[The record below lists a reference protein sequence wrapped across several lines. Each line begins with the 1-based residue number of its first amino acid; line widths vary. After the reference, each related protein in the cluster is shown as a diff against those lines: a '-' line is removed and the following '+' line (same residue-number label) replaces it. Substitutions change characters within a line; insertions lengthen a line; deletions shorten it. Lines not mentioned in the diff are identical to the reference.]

1 MIWDFYSCTVV
12 VCVCEYLISSP
23 SKVSTEVQR
32 DAMRVKSRVTR
43 HLPKWM
49 TFKLEHIVSGVI
61 SKAYPAARRD
71 LWLHTA
77 AGMNIQIIGVE
88 SLIFRSGETKECL
101 NAFNCIASRHLTLRY
116 PKVWRKKN
124 RPTDS
129 NLTSNILPFSFFR
142 AVALTSGKR
151 HSWHFLGCLVFLSNQ
166 LETFDCGMYFSL
178 AACRTHHSFVV
189 TNDLIRHPTRCVTYF
204 WFDKRKVS
212 FFI

>member
-1 MIWDFYSCTVV
+1 MIWDFYSYTVV

-88 SLIFRSGETKECL
+88 SLIFRLGGDEGVFKRVQLYSVAPSNVAISKS
-101 NAFNCIASRHLTLRY
+101 F
-116 PKVWRKKN
+116 RKKKSAD
-124 RPTDS
+124 RFQFD
-129 NLTSNILPFSFFR
+129 IKHI
-142 AVALTSGKR
+142 A
-151 HSWHFLGCLVFLSNQ
+151 VFLFSCRCAHIR
-166 LETFDCGMYFSL
+166 ET
-178 AACRTHHSFVV
+178 T
-189 TNDLIRHPTRCVTYF
+189 
-204 WFDKRKVS
+204 
-212 FFI
+212 

>member
-1 MIWDFYSCTVV
+1 MLGDDWDFYSCTVV

-88 SLIFRSGETKECL
+88 SLIFRSEGKECL
-101 NAFNCIASRHLTLRY
+101 NAFDCIASRHLTLRY
-116 PKVWRKKN
+116 PKVWKKKLAD
-124 RPTDS
+124 RFQFD
-129 NLTSNILPFSFFR
+129 IKHI
-142 AVALTSGKR
+142 A
-151 HSWHFLGCLVFLSNQ
+151 VFLFFFVPLRSHPGNDMVDI
-166 LETFDCGMYFSL
+166 FWGVWFSSLTNWKHLIAGCISALPL
-178 AACRTHHSFVV
+178 AARTTHLSLLM
-189 TNDLIRHPTRCVTYF
+189 T
-204 WFDKRKVS
+204 
-212 FFI
+212 

>member
-1 MIWDFYSCTVV
+1 MLGDDWDFYSCTVV

-88 SLIFRSGETKECL
+88 SLIFRSEGKECL
-101 NAFNCIASRHLTLRY
+101 NAFDCIASRHLTLRY

-129 NLTSNILPFSFFR
+129 NLTSNILPFSFFFSCR
-142 AVALTSGKR
+142 CAHIRETTWLTFFWVFG
-151 HSWHFLGCLVFLSNQ
+151 FLL
-166 LETFDCGMYFSL
+166 
-178 AACRTHHSFVV
+178 
-189 TNDLIRHPTRCVTYF
+189 
-204 WFDKRKVS
+204 
-212 FFI
+212 